1 MFRVRTIAI
10 ALFLVSLL
18 SGPPVAAE
26 DLQQLDFMSGAWG
39 TDGIIVEYWL
49 PPAAGRMIGIHHA
62 TEGEKASFFEYLRI
76 EAREDGIVYVAS
88 PMGSGT
94 TDFRLT
100 EVSDSRAVFENPEH
114 DFPQKII
121 YTVTGSRLEAEVG
134 AVQDGEWRSRTLRLT
149 RIECGSTAVRD
160 SDHDESP

>member
-1 MFRVRTIAI
+1 MPLWLEAGLWGLLAGGALVLGAAIGYTVR
-10 ALFLVSLL
+10 
-18 SGPPVAAE
+18 
-26 DLQQLDFMSGAWG
+26 
-39 TDGIIVEYWL
+39 L
-49 PPAAGRMIGIHHA
+49 PKSMH
-62 TEGEKASFFEYLRI
+62 EYLRI

-88 PMGSGT
+88 PMGTGT

-100 EVSDSRAVFENPEH
+100 EVSDSRAVFENLEH